1 MGGEEWPGAAAA
13 VSCPL
18 KWNNAERP
26 LRCPDCPQ
34 LLALAALA
42 LHSALAAPA
51 YPGSHLGPYNNGAY
65 FNGAYNGAA
74 YNSGQY
80 NGRYDGATFDP
91 YPRYNFDYRVAEP
104 RTGDYKNH
112 QESRNGDAVRGQYSV
127 AEPDGSLLTVRYA
140 ADDAHGYT
148 AVVERSGAAGT
159 FVQNFPGAAPLPV
172 GAAPGYVAP
181 VVARPVAPL
190 APVAPVA
197 PALAAAH
204 GAYGP
209 AGAYHG
215 GAYRPFGY
223 HGGFGTSSTTF
234 NGPHAAYSYT
244 N

>member
-1 MGGEEWPGAAAA
+1 M
-13 VSCPL
+13 
-18 KWNNAERP
+18 
-26 LRCPDCPQ
+26 
-34 LLALAALA
+34 LA
-42 LHSALAAPA
+42 LHAARAAPA
-51 YPGSHLGPYNNGAY
+51 YPGNHLGAYNRGAYNSGAYNSGAY
-65 FNGAYNGAA
+65 FNGAYN
-74 YNSGQY
+74 NGQY
-80 NGRYDGATFDP
+80 NRRYNGAYDGATFDP

-181 VVARPVAPL
+181 VVAPVAPL

-197 PALAAAH
+197 PAVAAAH

-209 AGAYHG
+209 AGGYHG
-215 GAYRPFGY
+215 GAHRPFGY